1 MIPIIFYGK
10 LNLKISHGI
19 QHTMSAQMQLR
30 NGKIVSNDTTP
41 SYTPVM
47 DGQDYMPHLAWSES
61 SYKWLDGLQTHIN
74 ENGFSTWQEVYD
86 FMNYNAN
93 NAEVWCTQEPFV
105 KGNEDTAWFL
115 VSMYQWCEEFSKQ
128 ARAMLDRPA
137 TRQQQQFLEENNG
150 LLRGILR
157 LGTEIR
163 VHWAL
168 SQGHVTA

>member
-1 MIPIIFYGK
+1 
-10 LNLKISHGI
+10 
-19 QHTMSAQMQLR
+19 MSAQMQLR

-61 SYKWLDGLQTHIN
+61 SYKWLEGLKAHMN
-74 ENGFSTWQEVYD
+74 DNGFSTWQEVYD
-86 FMNYNAN
+86 FMNYNAS

-105 KGNEDTAWFL
+105 KDNEDAAWFL
-115 VSMYQWCEEFSKQ
+115 MNMYSTSEEFTRQ
-128 ARAMLDRPA
+128 AQVMLDRPA
-137 TRQQQQFLEENNG
+137 TRQQRQFLEENNG

-168 SQGHVTA
+168 AQGNVIA